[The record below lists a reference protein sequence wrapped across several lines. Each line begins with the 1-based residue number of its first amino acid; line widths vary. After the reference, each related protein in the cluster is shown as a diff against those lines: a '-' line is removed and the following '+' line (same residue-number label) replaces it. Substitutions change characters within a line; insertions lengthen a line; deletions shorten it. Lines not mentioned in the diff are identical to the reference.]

1 MANGSNTAEGRR
13 RPAKKIVPQLKECVV
28 DLYWEYDRMSSSGQ
42 QTLEKLAKLLNIPT
56 QQEMEAHDG

>member
-13 RPAKKIVPQLKECVV
+13 KLAEIKECVV
-28 DLYWEYDRMSSSGQ
+28 DLYWDYDRMSSSGKL
-42 QTLEKLAKLLNIPT
+42 TLDRLAKLLNIPT